1 MKADDFSTNRLAAD
15 VRQTEDL
22 RLKLKQ
28 SPREGLKK
36 VAQEFESLFLNMMLK
51 SMRDTLPQDGMFS
64 SDQTRFY
71 TSMLD
76 QQLAQKLSSSGQL
89 GFARLIEQQMGRFLP
104 PDPEGTADGG
114 GTGAASGIGG
124 LSNAGN
130 NLSESATVAG
140 MSPERMQQALLLAR
154 ERIAQKTAA
163 RNAAQAV
170 NATAA
175 TAVTANPAAA
185 TDESAASAGAVGA
198 GGKDFVNRLWPH
210 AVSASQATGVPAHFM
225 VAHAALETGWGK
237 SEIRRAD
244 GSPSYNLFGVK
255 AGKGWQGATVEATT
269 TEYVGGVAQ
278 TTKEKFRAY
287 GSYAEAFRDY
297 ASLLQRPRFAGA
309 LGQQDGMEF
318 ARSLQQ
324 AGYATDPMYAEKLGR
339 IINGPTLRQALQG

>member
-104 PDPEGTADGG
+104 PDPEGAADGAA
-114 GTGAASGIGG
+114 TGVGG
-124 LSNAGN
+124 LGNAGN
-130 NLSESATVAG
+130 GLSESAAAAG

-163 RNAAQAV
+163 RNAAQAA
-170 NATAA
+170 NAGAA
-175 TAVTANPAAA
+175 AVTANPAAA
-185 TDESAASAGAVGA
+185 TDESAASAGAASA